1 MMARVGRRR
10 RRTRAEKPDSTGYDA
25 VGPISARNRTDF
37 GAEVNRSRRGSEP
50 ISARN
55 RTDLGEGARLGGRAS
70 DPSDVRSLGRR
81 ASG

>member
-1 MMARVGRRR
+1 MGSLRDEDDMMARVGRRR

-25 VGPISARNRTDF
+25 VGPISARNRTD
-37 GAEVNRSRRGSEP
+37 
-50 ISARN
+50 
-55 RTDLGEGARLGGRAS
+55 LGEGARLGGRAS